1 MATPSELQKLREGN
15 RVRYDRVLWQVE
27 SFSTYTDPSGYKT
40 SEWLLKPETK
50 AGKPQ
55 QKVAKALYLL
65 REVDP
70 ASPDQVNWYLSEE
83 LVNPVI
89 MRPPNT
95 ANCFAEIQSM
105 LRSQGE
111 PFPDLKG
118 FYRNYF
124 FESATLGAYR
134 NNGIMSQR
142 RTLDYWDATHQWNL
156 AFEYW
161 IKEDQLL
168 VYSARLVSSDD
179 FSDLDW
185 SYQAPSDNSFEDF
198 FKDQDNIYLMI
209 SVSLMIVGVLFLLG
223 GI

>member
-15 RVRYDRVLWQVE
+15 RLRYDRVLWQVH
-27 SFSTYTDPSGYKT
+27 SFSTYTDPWGYKT
-40 SEWLLKPETK
+40 SEWLLRPDRK
-50 AGKPQ
+50 AEKSQ
-55 QKVAKALYLL
+55 QKVAKALYLV
-65 REVDP
+65 REVDS

-83 LVNPVI
+83 LVNPVV
-89 MRPPNT
+89 MRPQSD
-95 ANCFAEIQSM
+95 ANCVEEIQSM
-105 LRSQGE
+105 LRSQSE

-124 FESATLGAYR
+124 FESETLGAYR
-134 NNGIMSQR
+134 NNGVQSQR

-161 IKEDQLL
+161 IKDDRLL

-185 SYQAPSDNSFEDF
+185 SCQAPSGYFLEDF
-198 FKDQDNIYLMI
+198 FKDQDNIYLII
-209 SVSLMIVGVLFLLG
+209 SVSLMIVGALFLLG

>member
-15 RVRYDRVLWQVE
+15 RLRYDRVLWQVQ

-40 SEWLLKPETK
+40 SEWLLNPDTK
-50 AGKPQ
+50 AEKSQ

-89 MRPPNT
+89 MRPPSN
-95 ANCFAEIQSM
+95 ANCFAEIQSV
-105 LRSQGE
+105 LRSQGQ

-124 FESATLGAYR
+124 FESETVGDYS
-134 NNGIMSQR
+134 NHGIVSQR

-161 IKEDQLL
+161 TKEDKLL
-168 VYSARLVSSDD
+168 AYSARSVSSDD

-185 SYQAPSDNSFEDF
+185 SYQADR
-198 FKDQDNIYLMI
+198 K
-209 SVSLMIVGVLFLLG
+209 SVV
-223 GI
+223 

>member
-15 RVRYDRVLWQVE
+15 RLRYDRVLWQVQ

-40 SEWLLKPETK
+40 SEWLLKPDAK
-50 AGKPQ
+50 AEKSQ

-70 ASPDQVNWYLSEE
+70 KSPDQVNWYLSEE

-89 MRPPNT
+89 MRPPSD
-95 ANCFAEIQSM
+95 ANCLAEIQSV
-105 LRSQGE
+105 LRSQGQ

-124 FESATLGAYR
+124 FESETLGAYR

-198 FKDQDNIYLMI
+198 FKDQDNIYLVF
-209 SVSLMIVGVLFLLG
+209 SVSLMILGVMFLLG